1 MRVRVALEP
10 LLVRDHPITER
21 ALRVFPGVLE
31 DVPVLREDA
40 LLGLVFALVRSRRDH
55 RAALARHARP
65 RRFPGVLKRV
75 PRLGEHPFLRVVRVA
90 PRGDHAP
97 VLLDPVA
104 LPFPRVRPLM
114 RGVKDGL
121 VELIRGFVPVLDRA
135 LAPWIEPGGR
145 LPGRRRIRST
155 PGRILRRE
163 HAAVRGRAVAVD
175 VPAVLVRRRI
185 VVPPNDRLP
194 LPLPLASRERRR
206 LLDLLDRRPEFVLLS
221 RPPRPG
227 ERALAVLGLPRAD
240 GGVPLVEDAVRPPPR
255 DEVHLH
261 ARVFRIVTR
270 VALPPVQLGR
280 RQRLLFVLRRVR
292 QRGELLARL
301 LDALRRRRPSLSLRR
316 SRHGAAEPRVL
327 QGRSIQAKVG
337 VEFIGVSWR

>member
-1 MRVRVALEP
+1 LNPAGASP
-10 LLVRDHPITER
+10 
-21 ALRVFPGVLE
+21 
-31 DVPVLREDA
+31 
-40 LLGLVFALVRSRRDH
+40 
-55 RAALARHARP
+55 
-65 RRFPGVLKRV
+65 
-75 PRLGEHPFLRVVRVA
+75 
-90 PRGDHAP
+90 
-97 VLLDPVA
+97 
-104 LPFPRVRPLM
+104 
-114 RGVKDGL
+114 DG
-121 VELIRGFVPVLDRA
+121 GA
-135 LAPWIEPGGR
+135 Y
-145 LPGRRRIRST
+145 
-155 PGRILRRE
+155 
-163 HAAVRGRAVAVD
+163 
-175 VPAVLVRRRI
+175 
-185 VVPPNDRLP
+185 VVPPVGYFGANTPPCGDAPSPSTCPRYWCAVGSSYRRTIAFPFHFLSP
-194 LPLPLASRERRR
+194 PVSDGGCSIFLIDDLNSSSSR
-206 LLDLLDRRPEFVLLS
+206 D
-221 RPPRPG
+221 PPRPG